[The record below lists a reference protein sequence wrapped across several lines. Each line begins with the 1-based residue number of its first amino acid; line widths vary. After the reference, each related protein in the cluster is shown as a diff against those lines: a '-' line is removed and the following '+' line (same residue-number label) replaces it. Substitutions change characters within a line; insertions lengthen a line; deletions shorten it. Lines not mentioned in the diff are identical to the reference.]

1 MIDKERI
8 ILLAEEKLYS
18 LLDKDYSEW
27 DEEDREIGREELS
40 RRTKLKLSDNG

>member
-18 LLDKDYSEW
+18 LLDKEYTDW
-27 DEEDREIGREELS
+27 DEGDRLDARSKFDSMFSYLS
-40 RRTKLKLSDNG
+40 ESEN